1 MSERTESMK
10 RTVERDEQR
19 IQKLQE
25 SIRTRKEK
33 IRELE
38 NEEILGELNSLSA
51 RGLSVRQIVAAMK
64 DGDADTLFRL
74 IKAGEAADKS
84 GTGSALETDKE
95 AVRNEQSF

>member
-19 IQKLQE
+19 VQKLQE

-74 IKAGEAADKS
+74 IKAGNATKKS
-84 GTGSALETDKE
+84 GTGSALEMNKE
-95 AVRNEQSF
+95 AVRNEQSV

>member
-19 IQKLQE
+19 VQKLQE

-51 RGLSVRQIVAAMK
+51 RGLSVAAMK

-74 IKAGEAADKS
+74 IKAGEAAEKS
-84 GTGSALETDKE
+84 GTGSALEMNKE
-95 AVRNEQSF
+95 AVRNEQSV